1 MFKLIGGAVVCGF
14 ALYGLVTYLERIKSK
29 AVVSPADAAQ
39 VGATEGPGAENT
51 GERVSSPGS
60 ADGTRVVG

>member
-14 ALYGLVTYLERIKSK
+14 ALYGLVTYLERTKSK

-39 VGATEGPGAENT
+39 VGATERPGAENV
-51 GERVSSPGS
+51 GKRVSPTAS
-60 ADGTRVVG
+60 ADDTRAIG